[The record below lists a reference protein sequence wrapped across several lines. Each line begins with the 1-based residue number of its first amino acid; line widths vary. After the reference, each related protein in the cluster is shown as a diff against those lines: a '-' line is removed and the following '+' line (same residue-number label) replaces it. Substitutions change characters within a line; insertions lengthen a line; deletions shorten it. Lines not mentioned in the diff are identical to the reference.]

1 MNENR
6 LSPDLP
12 PLLSQV
18 LLTLEGIRRNPP
30 GADQDWAEALE
41 AVEDFDEQQATLV
54 HRRIAPRVQ
63 EAVDEARAAVRARRV
78 EEAREAMIR
87 VGQILDAWLKEEL

>member
-1 MNENR
+1 MSENP

-30 GADQDWAEALE
+30 GTDQDWTEALE
-41 AVEDFDEQQATLV
+41 AVEEFDQQQANLV
-54 HRRIAPRVQ
+54 HRKIAPRVQ
-63 EAVDEARAAVRARRV
+63 EAVDEARAAVRARQV

-87 VGQILDAWLKEEL
+87 VGQIFDAWLREER